1 MPDADV
7 SPHTSRTQRLY
18 PILGL
23 LLAATCTGIPANAP
37 GIDEPNQHQ
46 LASVPI
52 QVNIENMT
60 RSLSVIVVEAEPRT
74 LSHSTLTSIR
84 LAIRN
89 DYPSAVVAFELVL
102 PSGGKGRLTSLVDY
116 FLSIDHPLGLQPEE
130 TIYRS
135 ILIPA
140 TLPPVVRVSGALLAD
155 GDADGEERTISEMRS
170 SREAQI
176 FQVEKAITMLRSW
189 LSRSDLNLNATA
201 NLLMMKSEIDQLDQE
216 GSNRQGAMYDSGLQ
230 YVRTYLQI
238 WIDGILSHASDES
251 NMPDLEVI
259 IRTRLAALQRATPT
273 VLERQRVR

>member
-1 MPDADV
+1 M
-7 SPHTSRTQRLY
+7 HRLQIQFPPLFVCLLVASVNEVAG
-18 PILGL
+18 PI
-23 LLAATCTGIPANAP
+23 

-60 RSLSVIVVEAEPRT
+60 RSLSVIAVEAEPQA

-102 PSGGKGRLTSLVDY
+102 PSGGKGRLTSVVDY

-140 TLPPVVRVSGALLAD
+140 TLPPVVRVSGVLLAD

-170 SREAQI
+170 CKEAQI

-189 LSRSDLNLNATA
+189 LSRSDLNLNAKA
-201 NLLMMKSEIDQLDQE
+201 NLLMIRSEIDQLGQE
-216 GSNRQGAMYDSGLQ
+216 GSNRQGPMYASGLQ
-230 YVRTYLQI
+230 YVKNYLQI
-238 WIDGILSHASDES
+238 WMDGISSDASDES
-251 NMPDLEVI
+251 NMPNLEAI
-259 IRTRLAALQRATPT
+259 IRTRIAALQRAMSM
-273 VLERQRVR
+273 R